1 MRILFLTPQLPYPP
15 QKGTALRNWGLIQG
29 LAERDHEISLLSFC
43 EPEKG
48 GDLAPPLTRAC
59 ERVVTVPQPE
69 RSTYERMRDMLSTRQ
84 PDMALRLASSAYE
97 RQLSHWLVESS
108 FDVVQIEGIELAPY
122 LETIRSA
129 PQDALVVFDDHNC
142 EYLLQQ
148 RTFLTDLYSPTR
160 WPGAAYSFVQWQRL
174 RRYEARICRGADRV
188 LAVSEADA
196 KALGKL
202 APDLNVTVV
211 PNGIDTQAYQPATEV
226 EDASDSQ
233 LVFTGTMD
241 FRPNVDAVLWFARD
255 VLPLVQAEVSGVQFL
270 VVGQRPHRRLDP
282 LRRNPAITLTGWVE
296 DVRPYFA
303 DATVYVAPLRMG
315 GGTRLKLLEA
325 MAMRKP
331 IVATSLGAE
340 GYPVQDGRELVLAD
354 TPAAFAEGV
363 ISLLRSEDRRDS
375 LGRTARAFVEE
386 QYDWRVIVPRV
397 EEVYIS

>member
-29 LAERDHEISLLSFC
+29 LAERHELSLLSFR
-43 EPEKG
+43 EPG
-48 GDLAPPLTRAC
+48 RAVGVAPPLTNAC

-69 RSTYERMRDMLSTRQ
+69 RSRYERVLDMLSTRQ
-84 PDMALRLASSAYE
+84 PDMALRLASSAYDQ
-97 RQLSHWLVESS
+97 QLRDWLAEST

-122 LETIRSA
+122 LGTIESA
-129 PQDALVVFDDHNC
+129 PQDAMIVFDDHNC

-148 RTFLTDLYSPTR
+148 RAFLTDLYSPAH

-174 RRYEARICRGADRV
+174 RRYEAKICRRADEV

-196 KALGKL
+196 EALKKL
-202 APDLNVTVV
+202 TPGLKVTVI
-211 PNGIDTQAYQPATEV
+211 PNGIDTQAYRPAKGE
-226 EDASDSQ
+226 SDTPGNT

-241 FRPNVDAVLWFARD
+241 FRPNVDAVLWFAGE
-255 VLPLVQAEVSGVQFL
+255 VLPLIRSEVPDVRFT
-270 VVGQRPHRRLDP
+270 VVGQRPHRRLTH
-282 LRRNPAITLTGWVE
+282 LRANPAITLTGWVE

-340 GYPVQDGRELVLAD
+340 GYPVQDGHELILAD

-363 ISLLRSEDRRDS
+363 VSLLRAEERRAE
-375 LGRTARAFVEE
+375 LARTARAFVQER
-386 QYDWRVIVPRV
+386 YDWRAIVPRV
-397 EEVYIS
+397 EDVYAS